1 VSATWSRRRLLGATL
16 GLAGSCGVAGLA
28 PRVFAAGA
36 VDPGLVVVQDGRYA
50 RSRQHAD
57 ELAPRARQ
65 RLDTR
70 DDLARLWYAGLRD
83 LAARTPLRLTGLT
96 TWSDYLVMR
105 GCAAEVGLRATTHR
119 MVGNAGGNG
128 CTLVH
133 WRIGGPRA

>member
-1 VSATWSRRRLLGATL
+1 MLGATL
-16 GLAGSCGVAGLA
+16 GLTGACGIAGLL
-28 PRVFAAGA
+28 PRAFAAGA
-36 VDPGLVVVQDGRYA
+36 VDPALIVVQDGRYA

-65 RLDTR
+65 RLDAR

-105 GCAAEVGLRATTHR
+105 GCAAEAGLRATSHR
-119 MVGNAGGNG
+119 MVRDAGGSG

-133 WRIGGPRA
+133 WQIGGRRA